1 MEYGYYG
8 SEHLKKVISKFIT
21 PHAAVFSSAKAKEIF
36 VKYGIT
42 PAEFL
47 RPFGEYG
54 EYAGNIEYN
63 PFPDIN
69 NSNNGKMSL
78 NYTSF
83 YFLLRAKLSVFYFI
97 KYQFAY
103 YIEII

>member
-1 MEYGYYG
+1 MEEG
-8 SEHLKKVISKFIT
+8 SYHTAQLKRIINKYIT

-36 VKYGIT
+36 VKFGIT

-54 EYAGNIEYN
+54 EYAGSAEYN

-69 NSNNGKMSL
+69 NSNNGKLIYILSL
-78 NYTSF
+78 P
-83 YFLLRAKLSVFYFI
+83 LLNFI
-97 KYQFAY
+97 IFCSISIK
-103 YIEII
+103 